1 MRQSPPGSSAAPDA
15 GTAFDRLLSR
25 LDADRETAG
34 QKFEDLRRR
43 LVRFF
48 DWRGADAPDSCADV
62 TLDRLAQKIDEGVT
76 IASLHA
82 YTFAVARLVHLEQAR
97 RPENRAVSLSDAPED
112 ALVAP
117 APRSATPWHDCL
129 DHALQGLDGDQRRLI
144 LRYYAHDKGDKV
156 RDHAAL
162 AAELGISVS
171 ALRNRA
177 QRVRDRLERA
187 VADCVRTKETT

>member
-1 MRQSPPGSSAAPDA
+1 MRPSTTGSSAASDA

-25 LDADRETAG
+25 LDHDRETAG

-48 DWRGADAPDSCADV
+48 DWRGADAPDACADI
-62 TLDRLAQKIDEGVT
+62 TLDRLAQKIDDGVE
-76 IASLHA
+76 IASLTA
-82 YTFAVARLVHLEQAR
+82 YTFAIARLVHLEQAR
-97 RPENRAVSLSDAPED
+97 RPDRRAMSLADAPED

-117 APRSATPWHDCL
+117 SPRTTPWHDCL
-129 DHALQGLDGDQRRLI
+129 DHALHGLTDDQRRLI

-162 AAELGISVS
+162 ATELGITVS

-187 VADCVRTKETT
+187 VADCVRAKETT